1 MENKSSVKSIIRLG
15 VIALLLSST
24 NAQQIPFDN
33 SKDGAILE
41 NLSKVVAPF
50 KEALDPYKTH
60 EGDFERGVPKSH
72 DKYGKSFYFFSVLIL
87 FFTVDCETMTED
99 P

>member
-15 VIALLLSST
+15 VIALLLSSS

-60 EGDFERGVPKSH
+60 VVNLKEVFLNLMKNMVS
-72 DKYGKSFYFFSVLIL
+72 SFIFFP
-87 FFTVDCETMTED
+87 F
-99 P
+99 